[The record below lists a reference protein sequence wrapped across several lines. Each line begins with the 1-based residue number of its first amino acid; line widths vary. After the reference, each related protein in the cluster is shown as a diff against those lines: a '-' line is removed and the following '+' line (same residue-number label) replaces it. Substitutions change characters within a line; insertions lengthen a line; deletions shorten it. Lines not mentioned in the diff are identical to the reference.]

1 MKGVQIMNDTMDWLY
16 FHYILPAMEE
26 EPQGEYAEHIEKL
39 QSMLDIPHK
48 INLEMAVEF
57 YASCAF
63 RLGLRTGCPSGRF
76 CRRSGGLGA

>member
-1 MKGVQIMNDTMDWLY
+1 M
-16 FHYILPAMEE
+16 
-26 EPQGEYAEHIEKL
+26 

-63 RLGLRTGCPSGRF
+63 RLGLRTGVSLRQILSEE
-76 CRRSGGLGA
+76 RGLGA

>member
-1 MKGVQIMNDTMDWLY
+1 MNDTMDWLY

-48 INLEMAVEF
+48 IHLEMAVEF

-63 RLGLRTGCPSGRF
+63 RLGLRTGVSLRQILSEE
-76 CRRSGGLGA
+76 RGLGA